1 MTRPTKRWPF
11 DAPPNTLT
19 YTTVNVLERRAP
31 ILLVT
36 HDLDDGAW
44 QFHCT
49 KTLAVE
55 DARVIGLDCALGL
68 DPSIAE
74 LADLPRGWRASR
86 EHPGGPWTR
95 EPRPPDD
102 DQEE

>member
-1 MTRPTKRWPF
+1 MTSTTQAWPF
-11 DAPPNTLT
+11 EDPPNTLT
-19 YTTVNVLERRAP
+19 YTTVNVLEKHAP

-36 HDLDDGAW
+36 HDLTDGAW

-55 DARVIGLDCALGL
+55 DARVIELDCALEL
-68 DPSIAE
+68 DPTLAE
-74 LADLPRGWRASR
+74 VADLPRGWRASR
-86 EHPGGPWTR
+86 ERKGEPWAR

-102 DQEE
+102 DQEG